1 MKTTGQSKRSQIV
14 SWDRVN
20 VHITKIIVIKKL
32 SRINLLRCS
41 HELRKVMVLD
51 LRLAAGSEQRKILDE
66 GRSRIIMEVQFSHD
80 RIPIQLLQ
88 GMFIPHD
95 RIGRR
100 GCYASSSRTGTSTQI
115 KNRSQ
120 FVSQVLIAG
129 VKADI
134 SAVIDGA
141 VERRWFW
148 VLRLVAA
155 AVVFEKVG
163 NGEAEGALGGCDH
176 WLFIF
181 ACVHGGY
188 GMHGDP

>member
-1 MKTTGQSKRSQIV
+1 MKTTGQIKRSQIV

-20 VHITKIIVIKKL
+20 VHITKIRVKKL

-155 AVVFEKVG
+155 AVVFE
-163 NGEAEGALGGCDH
+163 
-176 WLFIF
+176 
-181 ACVHGGY
+181 
-188 GMHGDP
+188 